1 MNTTTVVLMIIFVFT
16 FVPLALAEIARA
28 KFRYTIEDFFLQS
41 RRMNLLMAFF
51 TVYATWVSSF
61 AFLGS
66 TASFYNQGPL
76 YMTCFAWNILFALLF
91 MVMGRRIWFYGKR
104 HGYITATDFFDDI
117 YRSKWLSFTITAIIT
132 LFTIP
137 YLMIQLYS
145 GAFIIETASGGQ
157 IPWKVAGLLFYLVI
171 IIYLWAGGL
180 RAVAMSDVYYGILTV
195 LSMIV
200 TGIILI
206 SDTGAGIEGTFR
218 SVQENNPD
226 FFILGSTDSNSVL
239 MWLAMFIVIP
249 LGAFMGPPMWIR
261 MYAISNEKI
270 FKALPLL
277 LTIITIMYIG
287 PMLAGNAAKY
297 IYPNGTFSDNLLIV
311 MIMEKLPIIMTAV
324 ILCGIAAAS
333 LSTANSQI
341 HAISAVYTIDIH
353 KRYIR
358 PKSKERELLKVARWA
373 VLVISIVAYLL
384 MIVFRVNIIQ
394 MGTVSMS
401 GTMQIFVPAVGALI
415 WKKSSS
421 KAAVLGIWLGVL
433 MVVVGFFVFSLPV
446 VYAAVVGFAVNAA
459 VFVIGSMTLK
469 TRRGTANRI
478 EKYRK
483 AYEEE
488 RLWQK

>member
-16 FVPLALAEIARA
+16 FVPLALAEVARA

-51 TVYATWVSSF
+51 TIYATWVSSF

-91 MVMGRRIWFYGKR
+91 MVVGRRIWFYGKT

-117 YRSKWLSFTITAIIT
+117 FRSRGLSFTITAVIT
-132 LFTIP
+132 MFTIP

-145 GAFIIETASGGQ
+145 GAFIIENASGGQ
-157 IPWKVAGLLFYLVI
+157 IPWKVAGILFYLVI

-206 SDTGAGIEGTFR
+206 SDTGAGVEGTFR

-226 FFILGSTDSNSVL
+226 FFTLGSTDSNSTL
-239 MWLAMFIVIP
+239 MWLGMFLVIP
-249 LGAFMGPPMWIR
+249 IGALMGPPMWIR
-261 MYAISNEKI
+261 MYSISNEKI
-270 FKALPLL
+270 FKALPLF
-277 LTIITIMYIG
+277 LTLITIMYIG
-287 PMLAGNAAKY
+287 PLLAGNAAKY
-297 IYPNGTFSDNLLIV
+297 MYPDGVFSDNLLIV
-311 MIMEKLPIIMTAV
+311 MIMEKMPIIMTA
-324 ILCGIAAAS
+324 IIMCGIAAAS

-358 PKSKERELLKVARWA
+358 PKSRERDMLKVARWS

-394 MGTVSMS
+394 MGTFSLS
-401 GTMQIFVPAVGALI
+401 GTMQIFIPTVGALV
-415 WKKSSS
+415 WKRSNSR
-421 KAAVLGIWLGVL
+421 AAILGIWLGVL
-433 MVVVGFFVFSLPV
+433 ILVIGFFVLSAPA
-446 VYAAVVGFAVNAA
+446 VYAALLGFAANCA
-459 VFVIGSMTLK
+459 VFVIGSLLMK
-469 TRRGTANRI
+469 TRRATADRI
-478 EKYRK
+478 VEYRK
-483 AYEEE
+483 AYEEQ